1 MRKRYSYCGPVMEF
15 DRLIVE
21 RWSSSTIAVSEEKA
35 RSNLSYQFKKRNNRT
50 ANTRIALPG
59 KLITEEIIDG

>member
-21 RWSSSTIAVSEEKA
+21 RWCSETIAESEAKA
-35 RSNLSYQFKKRNNRT
+35 RNNLAYQFKKRNNRT
-50 ANTRIALPG
+50 ANTKISLPG
-59 KLITEEIIDG
+59 KLIMEEIIDG